1 MFDCSEEFC
10 QKTEELIILKRKKYD
25 LSMDKMFYNKSIS
38 FELILIRGITHN
50 AKVKMAIM

>member
-1 MFDCSEEFC
+1 MFNCNEEFC

-50 AKVKMAIM
+50 AKVKMAMM